1 MIGANAGI
9 APDTVLYLAP
19 HELIDAGRAASAGP
33 GDRRGTL
40 AGGPLAFSR
49 LRLSWRRPGDVAR
62 HAVLGLDDFEAW
74 ARARDG
80 DALGARA
87 EETFARLSAR
97 RAPWAGLALDRPLVM
112 GVVNVTPDSFSDGGR
127 FLDRQAAIDAG
138 RRQHEAGADVID
150 IGGESTRPGSDPVA
164 VDEELRRVVPVIE
177 GLAGVPVPL
186 SIDTRRARVMRE
198 ALAAGARIVNDVS
211 ALSHD
216 PEALAT
222 VAAAQAPVVLMHSLG
237 EPKTMQRDPAYV
249 DCVYDIYDY
258 LEARIAACL
267 AAGIARDR
275 VLVDPG
281 IGFGKT
287 VAHNVALLRGLATYH
302 GLGCGVM
309 VGVSHKSFIA
319 ALSAGEPADRRVPG
333 SLAAALW
340 ALGAGAQAIRVHD
353 VAETRQAVQVW
364 RALALA
370 RAQESAGSR

>member
-1 MIGANAGI
+1 
-9 APDTVLYLAP
+9 
-19 HELIDAGRAASAGP
+19 
-33 GDRRGTL
+33 
-40 AGGPLAFSR
+40 
-49 LRLSWRRPGDVAR
+49 
-62 HAVLGLDDFEAW
+62 
-74 ARARDG
+74 
-80 DALGARA
+80 
-87 EETFARLSAR
+87 
-97 RAPWAGLALDRPLVM
+97 M

-127 FLDRQAAIDAG
+127 FFDRRAAIDEG

-150 IGGESTRPGSDPVA
+150 IGGESTRPGADPVA
-164 VDEELRRVVPVIE
+164 VEEELRRVIPVIE
-177 GLAGVPVPL
+177 GLAGLPVPL
-186 SIDTRRARVMRE
+186 SVDTRRARVMRE

-237 EPKTMQRDPAYV
+237 APKTMQVDPAYV
-249 DCVYDIYDY
+249 DCVHDIYDY
-258 LEARIAACL
+258 LEARVAACR
-267 AAGIARDR
+267 AAGIGGDR

-287 VAHNVALLRGLATYH
+287 VAHNVALLRGLAIYH

-319 ALSAGEPADRRVPG
+319 KLSAGEPADRRVPG
-333 SLAAALW
+333 SLAAGLW
-340 ALGAGAQAIRVHD
+340 ALGQGAQAIRVHD

-370 RAQESAGSR
+370 QEPAGSR

>member
-1 MIGANAGI
+1 MIGASAGV

-19 HELIDAGRAASAGP
+19 HDLIDSGRAAEAGS
-33 GDRRGTL
+33 GDRSRTL
-40 AGGPLAFSR
+40 SGGPLAFSR
-49 LRLSWRRPGDVAR
+49 VRLSWRRPGEVAR

-74 ARARDG
+74 TRARDD
-80 DALGARA
+80 DALGVRA
-87 EETFARLSAR
+87 EETLARLCAR
-97 RAPWAGLALDRPLVM
+97 RVPWAGLALDRPLVM

-127 FLDRQAAIDAG
+127 FFDRQAAIDQG

-164 VDEELRRVVPVIE
+164 VEEELRRVIPVIE
-177 GLAGVPVPL
+177 GLASLPVPL

-211 ALSHD
+211 ALSRD

-222 VAAAQAPVVLMHSLG
+222 AAAAQAAVVLMHSGG
-237 EPKTMQRDPAYV
+237 EPRTMQVDPTYV
-249 DCVYDIYDY
+249 DCLFDIYDY
-258 LEARIAACL
+258 LEARVAACL
-267 AAGIARDR
+267 AAGIGRDR
-275 VLVDPG
+275 MLVDPG

-287 VAHNVALLRGLATYH
+287 VAHNVALLRGIATYH

-319 ALSAGEPADRRVPG
+319 KLSAGEPADRRVPG

-340 ALGAGAQAIRVHD
+340 ALGAGAQAIRVHG

-364 RALALA
+364 RALGLA
-370 RAQESAGSR
+370 HAQEFAGSR